1 MIDNTS
7 GPLAPPLL
15 VGTPSPA
22 ISASDEAPHSPWRD
36 AWLRLRRNRLAVISG
51 IIVLTLTFFCV
62 VVPTVLGLSYQDQ
75 NLSLGATPP
84 SAAHWFGT
92 DELGR
97 DLFARLLYGGRISLM
112 VGFIASCVALTIG
125 VSYGAIAGYTGGKL
139 DAFMMRVVDILYA
152 LPFTVFVILMMVFL
166 NEPMNQL
173 DAALRGFSVFG
184 YTPLGNL
191 QGIGKIVGLFAAIG
205 AVEWLTMA
213 RIVRGQVLTVKK
225 MEYIEAARTLGYGHT
240 RIIFRHIVPNVLGP
254 VIVFTTLTIPSVMML
269 ESFLSFLG
277 LGVDA
282 PLSSWGT
289 LIKDG
294 ADKMENYPWL
304 LIFPG
309 GIFALTLL
317 SLNLLG
323 DGLRDALDVRAAKD

>member
-1 MIDNTS
+1 MTATALPS
-7 GPLAPPLL
+7 
-15 VGTPSPA
+15 TPA
-22 ISASDEAPHSPWRD
+22 EAERPHSPGRD
-36 AWLRLRRNRLAVISG
+36 AWLRLRRNRLAVVSSAFVVLLATLC
-51 IIVLTLTFFCV
+51 IVAPPFLAH
-62 VVPTVLGLSYQDQ
+62 GYADQ

-84 SAAHWFGT
+84 STAHWFGT

-112 VGFIASCVALTIG
+112 VGFIASLVALVIG
-125 VSYGAIAGYTGGKL
+125 VTYGAVAGYAGGKL
-139 DAFMMRVVDILYA
+139 DAFLMRVVDILYA
-152 LPFTVFVILMMVFL
+152 LPFTIFVILMMVFL
-166 NEPMNQL
+166 KQPMDQL
-173 DAALRGFSVFG
+173 DAWLRQFGF
-184 YTPLGNL
+184 LKNL

-225 MEYIEAARTLGYGHT
+225 MEYIEAARTLGFGHT
-240 RIIFRHIVPNVLGP
+240 RIIFRHIVPNLLGP
-254 VIVFTTLTIPSVMML
+254 VIVFTTLTIPAVMML

-294 ADKMENYPWL
+294 ADKMENFPWL
-304 LIFPG
+304 LVFPG
-309 GIFALTLL
+309 GVFASTLL
-317 SLNLLG
+317 ALNLLG

>member
-1 MIDNTS
+1 MELS
-7 GPLAPPLL
+7 RQFQSPSLAHPM
-15 VGTPSPA
+15 
-22 ISASDEAPHSPWRD
+22 
-36 AWLRLRRNRLAVISG
+36 
-51 IIVLTLTFFCV
+51 
-62 VVPTVLGLSYQDQ
+62 
-75 NLSLGATPP
+75 
-84 SAAHWFGT
+84 GT

-97 DLFARLLYGGRISLM
+97 DQLARVLFGGRISLM
-112 VGFIASCVALTIG
+112 VGFIASFVALTIG
-125 VSYGAIAGYTGGKL
+125 VTYGALAGYLGGKL
-139 DAFMMRVVDILYA
+139 DALLMRVVDILYA
-152 LPFTVFVILMMVFL
+152 LPFTIFVILMMVFL
-166 NEPMNQL
+166 KEPMNTL
-173 DAALRGFSVFG
+173 DGWLRGFSV
-184 YTPLGNL
+184 LGFAPFADL

-240 RIIFRHIVPNVLGP
+240 RIIFRHIVPNILGP
-254 VIVFTTLTIPSVMML
+254 VIVFTTLTIPAVMML

-309 GIFALTLL
+309 GLFACTLL
-317 SLNLLG
+317 ALNLLG

>member
-1 MIDNTS
+1 MNAAAL
-7 GPLAPPLL
+7 PAPPAAAE
-15 VGTPSPA
+15 T
-22 ISASDEAPHSPWRD
+22 ERPHSPGRD
-36 AWLRLRRNRLAVISG
+36 AWLRLRRNRLAVVSG
-51 IIVLTLTFFCV
+51 VFVVLLAAVCV
-62 VVPTVLGLSYQDQ
+62 LVPPFLGYGYADQ

-112 VGFIASCVALTIG
+112 VGFVASLVALIIG
-125 VSYGAIAGYTGGKL
+125 VTYGAVAGYAGGKL
-139 DAFMMRVVDILYA
+139 DAFLMRVVDILYA
-152 LPFTVFVILMMVFL
+152 LPFTIFVILMMVFL
-166 NEPMNQL
+166 KQPMDQL
-173 DAALRGFSVFG
+173 DAWLRQFEF
-184 YTPLGNL
+184 LKNL
-191 QGIGKIVGLFAAIG
+191 QGIGKIIGLFAAIG

-225 MEYIEAARTLGYGHT
+225 MEYIEAARTLGFGHA
-240 RIIFRHIVPNVLGP
+240 RIIFRHIVPNLLGP
-254 VIVFTTLTIPSVMML
+254 VIVFTTLTIPAVMML

-304 LIFPG
+304 LVFPG
-309 GIFALTLL
+309 VVFASTLL
-317 SLNLLG
+317 ALNLLG

>member
-1 MIDNTS
+1 MNAAAL
-7 GPLAPPLL
+7 PAPP
-15 VGTPSPA
+15 A
-22 ISASDEAPHSPWRD
+22 AAEAERPHSPGRD
-36 AWLRLRRNRLAVISG
+36 AWLRLRRNRLAVVSG
-51 IIVLTLTFFCV
+51 AFVVLLATVCI
-62 VVPTVLGLSYQDQ
+62 VVPPFLGHGYADQ
-75 NLSLGATPP
+75 NLSLGAAPP

-112 VGFIASCVALTIG
+112 VGFVASLVALIIG
-125 VSYGAIAGYTGGKL
+125 VTYGAVAGYAGGKL
-139 DAFMMRVVDILYA
+139 DAFLMRVVDILYA
-152 LPFTVFVILMMVFL
+152 LPFTIFVILMMVFL
-166 NEPMNQL
+166 KQPMDQL
-173 DAALRGFSVFG
+173 DAWLRQFEF
-184 YTPLGNL
+184 LKNL
-191 QGIGKIVGLFAAIG
+191 QGIGKIIGLFAAIG

-225 MEYIEAARTLGYGHT
+225 MEYIEAARTLGFGHA
-240 RIIFRHIVPNVLGP
+240 RIIFRHIVPNLLGP
-254 VIVFTTLTIPSVMML
+254 VIVFTTLTIPAVMML

-304 LIFPG
+304 LVFPG
-309 GIFALTLL
+309 VVFASTLL
-317 SLNLLG
+317 ALNLLG

>member
-1 MIDNTS
+1 MIA
-7 GPLAPPLL
+7 APA
-15 VGTPSPA
+15 TAPSVPPA
-22 ISASDEAPHSPWRD
+22 AAERPHSPGRD
-36 AWLRLRRNRLAVISG
+36 AWLRLRRNRLAVVSG
-51 IIVLTLTFFCV
+51 IFLLALAFTCI
-62 VVPTVLGLSYQDQ
+62 VVPPFLGQGYADQ
-75 NLSLGATPP
+75 NLSLGATSP

-97 DLFARLLYGGRISLM
+97 DQFARVLYGGRISLM
-112 VGFIASCVALTIG
+112 VGFVASLVALSIG
-125 VSYGAIAGYTGGKL
+125 VTYGAVAGYVGGKL
-139 DAFMMRVVDILYA
+139 DALLMRVVDILYA
-152 LPFTVFVILMMVFL
+152 LPFTIFVILIMVFL
-166 NEPMNQL
+166 KEPMNDL
-173 DAALRGFSVFG
+173 DAWLRRFDF
-184 YTPLGNL
+184 LKNL

-225 MEYIEAARTLGYGHT
+225 MEYIEAARTLGYSHA
-240 RIIFRHIVPNVLGP
+240 RIIFRHIIPNVLGP
-254 VIVFTTLTIPSVMML
+254 VIVFTTLTIPAVMML

-294 ADKMENYPWL
+294 ADKMEDFPWL

-309 GIFALTLL
+309 GLFATTLL
-317 SLNLLG
+317 ALNLLG

>member
-1 MIDNTS
+1 MNAAAL
-7 GPLAPPLL
+7 PAPP
-15 VGTPSPA
+15 A
-22 ISASDEAPHSPWRD
+22 AAEAERPHSPGRD

-51 IIVLTLTFFCV
+51 AFVVLLATVCI
-62 VVPTVLGLSYQDQ
+62 VVPPFLGHGYADQ

-112 VGFIASCVALTIG
+112 VGFVASLVALIIG
-125 VSYGAIAGYTGGKL
+125 VTYGAVAGYAGGKL
-139 DAFMMRVVDILYA
+139 DAFLMRVVDILYA
-152 LPFTVFVILMMVFL
+152 LPFTIFVILMMVFL
-166 NEPMNQL
+166 KQPMDQL
-173 DAALRGFSVFG
+173 DAWLRQFEF
-184 YTPLGNL
+184 LKNL
-191 QGIGKIVGLFAAIG
+191 QGIGKIIGLFAAIG

-225 MEYIEAARTLGYGHT
+225 MEYIEAARTLGFGHA
-240 RIIFRHIVPNVLGP
+240 RIIFRHIVPNLLGP
-254 VIVFTTLTIPSVMML
+254 VIVFTTLTIPAVMML

-304 LIFPG
+304 LVFPG
-309 GIFALTLL
+309 VVFASTLL
-317 SLNLLG
+317 ALNLLG

>member
-1 MIDNTS
+1 MS
-7 GPLAPPLL
+7 AAP
-15 VGTPSPA
+15 TPSPVGRPLA
-22 ISASDEAPHSPWRD
+22 TAPSAERGSSPWRD
-36 AWLRLRRNRLAVISG
+36 AWTRFRRNRPAVVSG
-51 IIVLTLTFFCV
+51 ILVALLGLVCV
-62 VVPTVLGLSYQDQ
+62 AVPPILGLSYEAQ
-75 NLSLGATPP
+75 NLSIGATPP

-97 DLFARLLYGGRISLM
+97 DLFSRLLYGGRISLM
-112 VGFIASCVALTIG
+112 VGLVASFVALFIG
-125 VSYGAIAGYTGGKL
+125 VSYGAISGYAGGKL
-139 DAFMMRVVDILYA
+139 DAFLMRVVDILYA
-152 LPFTVFVILMMVFL
+152 LPFTIFVILIMVFL
-166 NEPMNQL
+166 KQPMDEL
-173 DAALRGFSVFG
+173 DAWLRQFS
-184 YTPLGNL
+184 LLQNL

-213 RIVRGQVLTVKK
+213 RIVRGQVMSVKK

-240 RIIFRHIVPNVLGP
+240 RIIFRHIVPNILGP
-254 VIVFTTLTIPSVMML
+254 VIVFTTLTIPAVMML

-294 ADKMENYPWL
+294 ADKMENHPWL

-309 GIFALTLL
+309 TVFAGTLL
-317 SLNLLG
+317 ALNLLG

>member
-1 MIDNTS
+1 MNAA
-7 GPLAPPLL
+7 APPA
-15 VGTPSPA
+15 PPA
-22 ISASDEAPHSPWRD
+22 AAEAERPHSPGRD
-36 AWLRLRRNRLAVISG
+36 AWLRLRRNRLAVVSG
-51 IIVLTLTFFCV
+51 VFVVLLAAVCV
-62 VVPTVLGLSYQDQ
+62 LVPPFLGYGYADQ

-84 SAAHWFGT
+84 SATHWFGT

-112 VGFIASCVALTIG
+112 VGFVASLVALIIG
-125 VSYGAIAGYTGGKL
+125 VTYGAVAGYAGGKL
-139 DAFMMRVVDILYA
+139 DAFLMRVVDILYA
-152 LPFTVFVILMMVFL
+152 LPFTIFVILIMVFL
-166 NEPMNQL
+166 KQPMDQL
-173 DAALRGFSVFG
+173 DAWLRQFEF
-184 YTPLGNL
+184 LKNL
-191 QGIGKIVGLFAAIG
+191 QGIGKIIGLFAAIG

-225 MEYIEAARTLGYGHT
+225 MEYIEAARTLGFGHA
-240 RIIFRHIVPNVLGP
+240 RIIFRHIVPNLLGP
-254 VIVFTTLTIPSVMML
+254 VIVFTTLTIPAVMML

-304 LIFPG
+304 LVFPG
-309 GIFALTLL
+309 VVFASTLL
-317 SLNLLG
+317 ALNLLG

>member
-1 MIDNTS
+1 VTT
-7 GPLAPPLL
+7 L
-15 VGTPSPA
+15 VNPSPA
-22 ISASDEAPHSPWRD
+22 PVPADLAENTERPHSPWRD
-36 AWLRLRRNRLAVISG
+36 AWQRLRRNRLAVIAGVFVVSLSL
-51 IIVLTLTFFCV
+51 ICV
-62 VVPTVLGLSYQDQ
+62 VVPTAFGLSYQDQ
-75 NLSLGATPP
+75 NLALGATPP
-84 SAAHWFGT
+84 SAANWMGT

-112 VGFIASCVALTIG
+112 VGLIASAVALTIG
-125 VSYGAIAGYTGGKL
+125 VSFGAVAGYAGGKL
-139 DAFMMRVVDILYA
+139 DAVMMRIVDILYA

-166 NEPMNQL
+166 KDPMNRL
-173 DAALRGFSVFG
+173 DTALREFSFFG
-184 YTPLGNL
+184 ATPFGNL
-191 QGIGKIVGLFAAIG
+191 QGIGKIIGLFAAIG

-240 RIIFRHIVPNVLGP
+240 RIIFRHIVPNILGP

-282 PLSSWGT
+282 PMSSCGT

-309 GIFALTLL
+309 GVFSATLL

>member
-1 MIDNTS
+1 MTS
-7 GPLAPPLL
+7 
-15 VGTPSPA
+15 VVNSPSPA
-22 ISASDEAPHSPWRD
+22 PDATPAVATPAVAHEAGRSPWRD
-36 AWLRLRRNRLAVISG
+36 AWQRFRRNRPAVFSGVLVLLLALV
-51 IIVLTLTFFCV
+51 CV
-62 VVPTVLGLSYQDQ
+62 ALPPLLGLSYQDQ

-84 SAAHWFGT
+84 SGAHWFGT

-97 DLFARLLYGGRISLM
+97 DLFSRLLFGGRISLM
-112 VGFIASCVALTIG
+112 VGLVASMVALFIG
-125 VSYGAIAGYTGGKL
+125 VTYGAISGYAGGKL
-139 DAFMMRVVDILYA
+139 DAFLMRVVDILYA
-152 LPFTVFVILMMVFL
+152 LPFTIFVILIMVFL
-166 NEPMNQL
+166 KQPMDEL
-173 DAALRGFSVFG
+173 DAWLRRF
-184 YTPLGNL
+184 PLLENF

-213 RIVRGQVLTVKK
+213 RIVRGQVMSVKK
-225 MEYIEAARTLGYGHT
+225 MEYIEAARTLGFGHA
-240 RIIFRHIVPNVLGP
+240 RIIFRHVVPNILGP
-254 VIVFTTLTIPSVMML
+254 VIVFTTLTIPAVMML

-309 GIFALTLL
+309 TFFAGTLL
-317 SLNLLG
+317 ALNLLG

>member
-7 GPLAPPLL
+7 GPIAPPLL

-22 ISASDEAPHSPWRD
+22 IPAPDETPHPPWRD

-51 IIVLTLTFFCV
+51 IIILTLTFFCV
-62 VVPTVLGLSYQDQ
+62 VVPTVLSLSYQDQ

-84 SAAHWFGT
+84 SGAHWFGT

-112 VGFIASCVALTIG
+112 VGLIASCVALTIG
-125 VSYGAIAGYTGGKL
+125 VSYGAIAGYTGGKI

-166 NEPMNQL
+166 KEPMNQL
-173 DAALRGFSVFG
+173 DAALRGFSLFG
-184 YTPLGNL
+184 YAPLSNL

-309 GIFALTLL
+309 GTFALTLL

>member
-1 MIDNTS
+1 MNAAAL
-7 GPLAPPLL
+7 PAPP
-15 VGTPSPA
+15 A
-22 ISASDEAPHSPWRD
+22 AAEAERPHSPGRD
-36 AWLRLRRNRLAVISG
+36 AWLRLRRNRLAVVSG
-51 IIVLTLTFFCV
+51 VFVVLLAAVCV
-62 VVPTVLGLSYQDQ
+62 LVPPFLGFGYADQ
-75 NLSLGATPP
+75 NLSIGATPP

-112 VGFIASCVALTIG
+112 VGFVASLVALIIG
-125 VSYGAIAGYTGGKL
+125 VTYGAVAGYAGGKL
-139 DAFMMRVVDILYA
+139 DAFLMRVVDILYA
-152 LPFTVFVILMMVFL
+152 LPFTIFVILMMVFL
-166 NEPMNQL
+166 KQPMDQL
-173 DAALRGFSVFG
+173 DAWLRQFEF
-184 YTPLGNL
+184 LKNL
-191 QGIGKIVGLFAAIG
+191 QGIGKIIGLFAAIG

-225 MEYIEAARTLGYGHT
+225 MEYIEAARTLGFGHA
-240 RIIFRHIVPNVLGP
+240 RIIFRHIVPNLLGP
-254 VIVFTTLTIPSVMML
+254 VIVFTTLTIPAVMML

-304 LIFPG
+304 LVFPG
-309 GIFALTLL
+309 VVFASTLL
-317 SLNLLG
+317 ALNLLG